1 MKVVTTEELIN
12 IDKKTTEKIPSI
24 LLMEHVALDIF
35 NLLEERYAETLN
47 THFVHIFSSVG
58 GNGGDGFAVARYLIK
73 NGYNVNVYIT
83 GNLDK
88 VNKDTY
94 ANFNIL
100 KSMNVEI
107 KHLGSEE
114 NVYEAIDLIDEND
127 IVLDSLFGTG
137 GRRPLGGIQKLLVD
151 SLNDLNIIRIA
162 IDIPSGLYSKIDDS
176 SNSCFKADETY
187 TVCFAKDIMFLYNT
201 REYIGDLFIIK
212 SIFPENILNE
222 APYIANLI
230 DYDENI
236 EIVRNAFYS
245 KREQGRLAIVCGSY
259 EYTGACI
266 LSAKAAYRSGVG
278 YIRLYVPKAILETVR
293 NAVMIDMPEIVVIGV
308 GEYDNKYFTAD
319 DLYIAEDIN
328 KSDACIIGSGIGRDM
343 STEVFI
349 NSILKQINIPT
360 VIDADALY
368 MMLPTT
374 LYELGDNFILTPHIY
389 EFEKFMNIDSIEVL
403 ENPYTS
409 LLRFR
414 EYTKANIILK
424 DAISFIMNNNDI
436 YVNYNPT
443 NGMGKAGM
451 GDVLAGIITSF
462 LGQGY
467 QAIQAALLGVFIHG
481 YTGEQLA
488 KKAYTV
494 LPSRLIEHLPEVMD
508 EMIKSNPKVTL
519 EKSV

>member
-1 MKVVTTEELIN
+1 MKVVSTEELIA

-35 NLLEERYAETLN
+35 NLLLERYAETLN
-47 THFVHIFSSVG
+47 NHFVHIFSSVG

-100 KSMNVEI
+100 K
-107 KHLGSEE
+107 GSEE
-114 NVYEAIDLIDEND
+114 NVYEAIELIEEND

-151 SLNDLNIIRIA
+151 SLNELNIIRIA
-162 IDIPSGLYSKIDDS
+162 IDIPSGLYSKIDES

-212 SIFPENILNE
+212 SIFPQSILDE
-222 APYIANLI
+222 ASYAANLI

-236 EIVRNAFYS
+236 DIVRSAFYS
-245 KREQGRLAIVCGSY
+245 KREQGKLAIVCGSY

-278 YIRLYVPKAILETVR
+278 YIRLYVPKAILQIVR

-308 GEYDNKYFTAD
+308 GGDDNKYFTAD
-319 DLYIAEDIN
+319 DLYIADDIN

-349 NSILKQINIPT
+349 NSILKQINVPT

-368 MMLPTT
+368 LMFQST
-374 LYELGDNFILTPHIY
+374 LSELDSNFLLTPHIY
-389 EFEKFMNIDSIEVL
+389 EFEKLIGINHIEAL
-403 ENPYTS
+403 SNPYNA
-409 LLRFR
+409 LRKFR
-414 EYTKANIILK
+414 ESTKANIILK
-424 DAISFIMNNNDI
+424 DAVSFLMNDDDI
-436 YVNYNPT
+436 YINYNPT
-443 NGMGKAGM
+443 VSMGKAGM
-451 GDVLAGIITSF
+451 GDVLAGFVGAFLARKLQMLEASKLALILQSKSF
-462 LGQGY
+462 LEASKKLGNDSV
-467 QAIQAALLGVFIHG
+467 QAKDV
-481 YTGEQLA
+481 
-488 KKAYTV
+488 AYFQSKI
-494 LPSRLIEHLPEVMD
+494 LKRM
-508 EMIKSNPKVTL
+508 M
-519 EKSV
+519 

>member
-107 KHLGSEE
+107 KYLGSEE

-266 LSAKAAYRSGVG
+266 LSS
-278 YIRLYVPKAILETVR
+278 
-293 NAVMIDMPEIVVIGV
+293 
-308 GEYDNKYFTAD
+308 
-319 DLYIAEDIN
+319 
-328 KSDACIIGSGIGRDM
+328 
-343 STEVFI
+343 
-349 NSILKQINIPT
+349 
-360 VIDADALY
+360 
-368 MMLPTT
+368 
-374 LYELGDNFILTPHIY
+374 
-389 EFEKFMNIDSIEVL
+389 
-403 ENPYTS
+403 
-409 LLRFR
+409 
-414 EYTKANIILK
+414 
-424 DAISFIMNNNDI
+424 
-436 YVNYNPT
+436 
-443 NGMGKAGM
+443 
-451 GDVLAGIITSF
+451 
-462 LGQGY
+462 
-467 QAIQAALLGVFIHG
+467 
-481 YTGEQLA
+481 
-488 KKAYTV
+488 
-494 LPSRLIEHLPEVMD
+494 
-508 EMIKSNPKVTL
+508 
-519 EKSV
+519 

>member
-107 KHLGSEE
+107 KYLGSEE

-222 APYIANLI
+222 TPYIANLI

-368 MMLPTT
+368 LMFQST
-374 LYELGDNFILTPHIY
+374 LSELGNNFLLTPHIY
-389 EFEKFMNIDSIEVL
+389 EFEKLMGINHIEAL
-403 ENPYTS
+403 TNPYNA
-409 LLRFR
+409 LQKFR
-414 EYTKANIILK
+414 EITKANIILK
-424 DAISFIMNNNDI
+424 DAVSFLMNDDDI
-436 YVNYNPT
+436 YINYNPT
-443 NGMGKAGM
+443 VSMGKAGM
-451 GDVLAGIITSF
+451 GDVLAGFVGAFLARKLQMLEASKLALILQSQSF
-462 LGQGY
+462 LEASKKLGSDSV
-467 QAIQAALLGVFIHG
+467 QAKDV
-481 YTGEQLA
+481 
-488 KKAYTV
+488 AYFQSKI
-494 LPSRLIEHLPEVMD
+494 LKRM
-508 EMIKSNPKVTL
+508 M
-519 EKSV
+519 

>member
-1 MKVVTTEELIN
+1 MKVVTTEEVIN
-12 IDKKTTEKIPSI
+12 IDKKTIEKIPSI

-35 NLLEERYAETLN
+35 NLLYERYAETLDN
-47 THFVHIFSSVG
+47 HFVHIFSSVG
-58 GNGGDGFAVARYLIK
+58 GNGGDGFAIARYLIK

-100 KSMNVEI
+100 K
-107 KHLGSEE
+107 E
-114 NVYEAIDLIDEND
+114 NVYEAIDLIEEND

-151 SLNDLNIIRIA
+151 KLNELNIIRIA

-212 SIFPENILNE
+212 SIFPESILNE
-222 APYIANLI
+222 TPYIANLI

-245 KREQGRLAIVCGSY
+245 KREQGKLAIVCGSY

-319 DLYIAEDIN
+319 DLHIAEDIN

-343 STEVFI
+343 S
-349 NSILKQINIPT
+349 
-360 VIDADALY
+360 
-368 MMLPTT
+368 
-374 LYELGDNFILTPHIY
+374 
-389 EFEKFMNIDSIEVL
+389 
-403 ENPYTS
+403 
-409 LLRFR
+409 
-414 EYTKANIILK
+414 
-424 DAISFIMNNNDI
+424 
-436 YVNYNPT
+436 
-443 NGMGKAGM
+443 
-451 GDVLAGIITSF
+451 
-462 LGQGY
+462 
-467 QAIQAALLGVFIHG
+467 
-481 YTGEQLA
+481 
-488 KKAYTV
+488 
-494 LPSRLIEHLPEVMD
+494 
-508 EMIKSNPKVTL
+508 
-519 EKSV
+519 